1 MPQEFGLH
9 RLSDH
14 ELKRL
19 LRALHRDVFTEQIT
33 RSALIEKAFG
43 HIEAHLDLIVGRDV
57 PGAKA
62 VVIAALAERDGVR
75 GQGAQ
80 LVYCGPAAP
89 GTRSRDFLDQV
100 RDLLAGATKSIEVY
114 GLGVDLGARAEPGAS
129 ADDRTLLRTLGALMG
144 GRDVKV
150 RLVFD
155 ARHLAEPLESVR
167 RHVVDSFGSY
177 RALEVFAALEARFRA
192 RVVVVDEAKVWVS
205 SGELTTHEEDGF
217 IDVGVV
223 FSDSAYLRA
232 LHEEWKR
239 LVDVGV
245 CVPVAL
251 PAV

>member
-9 RLSDH
+9 RLPDH

-19 LRALHRDVFTEQIT
+19 LRALHRDVFTGQIT
-33 RSALIEKAFG
+33 RSSLIEKAFG

-80 LVYCGPAAP
+80 LVYCGPAAA

-100 RDLLAGATKSIEVY
+100 RDLIASATKSIEVY
-114 GLGVDLGARAEPGAS
+114 GLCTT
-129 ADDRTLLRTLGALMG
+129 DDRALLRTLGALMS

-155 ARHLAEPLESVR
+155 AKDLDEPVETVR
-167 RHVVDSFGSY
+167 RHVTHGFGSY
-177 RALEVFAALEARFRA
+177 GALEVFASLRASFRA

-217 IDVGVV
+217 IDIGVV
-223 FSDSAYLRA
+223 FSDTAYQRA
-232 LHEEWKR
+232 LQEEWKR
-239 LVDVGV
+239 LVAVGA
-245 CVPVAL
+245 CVLVL
-251 PAV
+251 PAGA